1 MDFEKQSYWHERF
14 SHEEAFEWL
23 VSSSDFLAVI
33 DPLLPKPPETVR
45 ILQLGFGTSDLHTH
59 LRRRGYEDVT
69 NVDYEPLAIKR
80 GKDCEERAFGDVRMK
95 YVVADVTRL
104 EEDAVYDIVIDKS
117 TVDAVSCGGGEAFH
131 LMAEGV
137 RRCLKPGGIWIS
149 LSLSALRFS
158 AGDLPFEVS
167 VFHRFPTP
175 KLKPYD
181 PDIFNFCYLL
191 RPRPASPEER
201 PVQPSS
207 LVGGDVGIGEI
218 GAVPPSLKT

>member
-14 SHEEAFEWL
+14 SHEESFEWL
-23 VSSSDFLAVI
+23 VSSSDFMAVI
-33 DPLLPKPPETVR
+33 DPLLPKPPETAR

-69 NVDYEPLAIKR
+69 NVDYEPLAVKR
-80 GKDCEERAFGDVRMK
+80 GTDCEERAFGDVRMK

-104 EEDAVYDIVIDKS
+104 EEDGVYDLVIDKS
-117 TVDAVSCGGGEAFH
+117 TVDAVSCAGGEAFQ

-137 RRCLKPGGIWIS
+137 KRSLKPGGVWIS

-158 AGDLPFEVS
+158 AADLPFEVE

-175 KLKPYD
+175 KLKPHD

-191 RPRPASPEER
+191 HPKPASPGEL
-201 PVQPSS
+201 QPRRSS
-207 LVGGDVGIGEI
+207 FMMGLGEA
-218 GAVPPSLKT
+218 GAVSSGLKV

>member
-1 MDFEKQSYWHERF
+1 MDFEKKSYWHERF
-14 SHEEAFEWL
+14 SHEDAFEWL
-23 VSSSDFLAVI
+23 VPSADFLAVI
-33 DPLLPKPPETVR
+33 DPLLPKPPESAR

-69 NVDYEPLAIKR
+69 NVDYEPLAVKH
-80 GKDCEERAFGDVRMK
+80 GKGCEERVFGDVRMK

-104 EEDAVYDIVIDKS
+104 EEDGVYDLVIDKS

-137 RRCLKPGGIWIS
+137 RRSLKPGGVWIS

-158 AGDLPFEVS
+158 AADLPFEVS
-167 VFHRFPTP
+167 VIHRFPTP
-175 KLKPYD
+175 KLKPQD

-191 RPRPASPEER
+191 RPRTASPPET
-201 PVQPSS
+201 PVQGSS
-207 LVGGDVGIGEI
+207 VMVGDVGIGKI
-218 GAVPPSLKT
+218 GTVSTTA